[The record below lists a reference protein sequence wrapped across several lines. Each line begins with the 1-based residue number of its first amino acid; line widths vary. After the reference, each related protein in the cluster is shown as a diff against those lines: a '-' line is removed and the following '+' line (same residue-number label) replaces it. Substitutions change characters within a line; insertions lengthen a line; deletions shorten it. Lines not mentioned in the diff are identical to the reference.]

1 MLKSQFFR
9 HLFSIREVISSCRHA
24 STIFALSTG
33 LNERGTAIAVVRI
46 SGPETFKGLSKLTKV
61 SPQSEK
67 NPRKAIL
74 ADIKCPSTDEL
85 IDRGI
90 VLWFPKPNSYT
101 GEDSAEL
108 HVHGSRAVVAALL
121 RALSRLEDFRS
132 AEEGEFT
139 KRAFINRKM
148 TLTQVEA
155 LASLISSQ
163 TESQRRFALDAIDGH
178 VDKLYKNWTDRLL
191 RIIAHVEAIINFGDE
206 QGLDSDEIVH
216 TKRELLQLYQEI
228 QKHLENGSRRSEM
241 IKDGINITIAGP
253 PNVGKSTLMNRI
265 CQRDLSIVSPV
276 SGTTRDVIEGL
287 LDINGW
293 KIRVSDTAG
302 FKDFS
307 DTDDVVEIE
316 GIKRALER
324 VKKSHL
330 IIYVIDGAEALKKIK
345 SDSFDCEVPQML
357 RENCSNSSDWFF
369 VVNKVDLISR
379 KDTDELLKIFPE
391 TQFISCYS
399 GQNVDGL
406 LQLIQERIETLH
418 EECEFDHFINERH
431 LNHLEA
437 SFISLKSAIESFDAD
452 LSIASH
458 FLLLSCNE
466 IARIT
471 GKIDIES
478 ILNIVFQ
485 DFCIGK

>member
-1 MLKSQFFR
+1 MLNSQLYR
-9 HLFSIREVISSCRHA
+9 HLFFARKVIPSCRHD

-46 SGPETFKGLSKLTKV
+46 SGPETFKGLSELTKV
-61 SPQSEK
+61 SSRLDK

-74 ADIKCPSTDEL
+74 ADIKCPSTHEL

-121 RALSRLEDFRS
+121 RALSKLEEFRS

-216 TKRELLQLYQEI
+216 TKRELLQLYEEI
-228 QKHLENGSRRSEM
+228 QKHLKSGARRSEM

-265 CQRDLSIVSPV
+265 CKLNVLKFFENSLIDHLFFVLLGQRDLSIVSPI
-276 SGTTRDVIEGL
+276 SGTTRDIIEGL
-287 LDINGW
+287 LDFNGW
-293 KIRVSDTAG
+293 KIRISDTAG
-302 FKDFS
+302 FKDFA
-307 DTDDVVEIE
+307 DTNDIVEIE

-324 VKKSHL
+324 
-330 IIYVIDGAEALKKIK
+330 
-345 SDSFDCEVPQML
+345 
-357 RENCSNSSDWFF
+357 
-369 VVNKVDLISR
+369 
-379 KDTDELLKIFPE
+379 
-391 TQFISCYS
+391 
-399 GQNVDGL
+399 
-406 LQLIQERIETLH
+406 
-418 EECEFDHFINERH
+418 
-431 LNHLEA
+431 
-437 SFISLKSAIESFDAD
+437 
-452 LSIASH
+452 
-458 FLLLSCNE
+458 
-466 IARIT
+466 
-471 GKIDIES
+471 
-478 ILNIVFQ
+478 
-485 DFCIGK
+485 